1 MARVDIAIADAEQWQ
16 GIDADILHIMLEG
29 SYRSFVDMI
38 GYELDK
44 DIVVTNDLN
53 SKTPMIFFPLDTRE
67 ERERYCITLKVE
79 DTRNWGEI
87 VYQLSHEICHA
98 YCNFYKGK
106 ATKHKWF
113 EEAICEAGAFSNL
126 NNIYQ
131 IWNDLPFAGH
141 PALETF
147 RQEIPVYLDKLL
159 DGVPRGITTG
169 DILDFINVNLPVFE
183 IKSIT
188 KIWDR
193 DSHIKLRA
201 ISCYLCEQL
210 FYSDSRYWQS
220 VLHFNEWD
228 AANDKNFV
236 SFINSWAKHGGD
248 DVRPVAASLG
258 ILLI

>member
-1 MARVDIAIADAEQWQ
+1 MARVNIAIADKKQWQ
-16 GIDADILHIMLEG
+16 GIDAEVLHIILEG
-29 SYRSFVDMI
+29 TWRSFANMM

-44 DIVVTNDLN
+44 DIIVTNDLD
-53 SKTPMIFFPLDTRE
+53 SQTPMIFFPLKTQE
-67 ERERYCITLKVE
+67 ERESYRITLKVE
-79 DTRNWGEI
+79 DTSDWGLI
-87 VYQLSHEICHA
+87 IYQLSHEICHA

-126 NNIYQ
+126 NNIYKT
-131 IWNDLPFAGH
+131 WNELPFIAH
-141 PALETF
+141 PALEAF
-147 RQEIPVYLDKLL
+147 RPEIATCLEKLL

-188 KIWDR
+188 KVWDR
-193 DSHIKLRA
+193 DSHSKLRA
-201 ISCYLCEQL
+201 VSCYLCEQL
-210 FYSDSRYWQS
+210 FYIDNRYWQA

-228 AANDKNFV
+228 ATTDKSFV